1 MENPFARRV
10 LPWPNQVARLAGA
23 LLISLILVQIPLHY
37 VESLTYD
44 MRMRLRKSPEPS
56 GNVELIVVRSSTVKK
71 YNALPGFSLHTQLL
85 QKIKTAG
92 PKAVVYIRKFAP
104 LKEDPPEAR
113 VYFAGTAVERL
124 QFVKIAKEIPGFS
137 VQTDDMAQAGEIDK
151 LVLVPPFQDLKVL
164 SGPKSTDRNLLAKDS
179 VTRRTLINYQ
189 DQPLMHVELARLFNP
204 KILPSPTDTSNING
218 VFDLFDSKQ
227 VYIDFCNPG
236 AFSQSNLEDVL
247 DGKVDLTKFKDKIV
261 LIGDDVGTQIRDYV
275 STPLN
280 REKDLPVIE
289 LHANMID
296 ALIRNSAPVQSPKI
310 WDYILTFVLSA
321 LTIFVVLTL
330 KPLRGIVILLGL
342 VVCLILV
349 SCLFFIAGPIWI
361 PLAHA
366 LSTIFVCYYFL
377 IPYRLI
383 IENKL
388 SWEYYQKNKLLQEVE
403 QLKTNFISMMSHDL
417 KTPIARIQGMTDLI
431 RKDRV
436 VLSAQQLEAVDTIR
450 SSAGDLLSFINSILN
465 YARIESEG
473 IALHKEPKDLNQ
485 LLEDVIRRHD
495 FMAKVKGM
503 KIEREFE
510 PLFSISVDPELVRQ
524 IFSNL
529 LENALKYSPEGST
542 VKITSKEVNSFVQV
556 DFVDEGSGIAP
567 EDLDFLFMKF
577 FRSKDAKSSPIKG
590 SGLGLY
596 LTKYFTELH
605 GGHVFVTSTL
615 GKGSC
620 FTVQLPLKM

>member
-1 MENPFARRV
+1 MTFV
-10 LPWPNQVARLAGA
+10 
-23 LLISLILVQIPLHY
+23 LVQIPLHY

-44 MRMRLRKSPEPS
+44 MRMRLRKAPIPS
-56 GNVELIVVRSSTVKK
+56 GDLELVLVKSSTVKK
-71 YNALPGFSLHTQLL
+71 YNALPGFSLHADLL
-85 QKIKTAG
+85 KKLASAH
-92 PKAVVYIRKFAP
+92 PAAVVYVRKFAP
-104 LKEDPPEAR
+104 LKEDPPESR
-113 VYFAGTAVERL
+113 VYFTGTSQDRTRFVEAAR
-124 QFVKIAKEIPGFS
+124 ATPGFAL
-137 VQTDDMAQAGEIDK
+137 QTDEMAQAGEKDK
-151 LVLVPPFQDLKVL
+151 LVLLPPFDSLKVM
-164 SGPKSTDRNLLAKDS
+164 SGPKSTDRNLFAKDS
-179 VTRRTLINYQ
+179 VTRRTLITYQ
-189 DQPLMHVELARLFNP
+189 EQPLWHVEMAKLMNPELQGFLKEPAKIQGLFE
-204 KILPSPTDTSNING
+204 
-218 VFDLFDSKQ
+218 LFDSQQ
-227 VYIDFCNPG
+227 VYIDFAKPG
-236 AFSQSNLEDVL
+236 AFSQTLFEDVL
-247 DGKVDLTKFKDKIV
+247 ENKVDLEKFKGKIV
-261 LIGDDVGTQIRDYV
+261 LIGDDIGTQIRDYV

-280 REKDLPVIE
+280 RDRDLPIIE
-289 LHANMID
+289 MHANMID
-296 ALIRNSAPVQSPKI
+296 SLIRNSAPIQTHKF
-310 WDYILTFVLSA
+310 WDYFFTFGLSA

-330 KPLRGIVILLGL
+330 KPLRGIVLLLGMSSSFVIL
-342 VVCLILV
+342 CLA
-349 SCLFFIAGPIWI
+349 LFSFGHIWI
-361 PLAHA
+361 PMAHG

-383 IENKL
+383 LENKM

-431 RKDRV
+431 RKDKV
-436 VLSAQQLEAVDTIR
+436 VLSSQQLEAVDTIR

-473 IALHKEPKDLNQ
+473 IALHREPKDVNQ
-485 LLEDVIRRHD
+485 LLEEVIKRHD
-495 FMAKVKGM
+495 FMSKVKSM
-503 KIEREFE
+503 KIEKEFE

-529 LENALKYSPEGST
+529 IENALKYSPEGST
-542 VKITSKEVNSFVQV
+542 VKIVSKEVNSFIQV
-556 DFVDEGSGIAP
+556 EFHDEGSGIAP

-620 FTVQLPLKM
+620 FTVQLPLQM